1 MIRRGAALLAA
12 GLLLAACGSGGSG
25 DPRAASGPTLTV
37 FAAASLTS
45 TFTALGRTFEAG
57 HPGVEVAFSF
67 AGSSDLVTQLQA
79 GAPADVFASAD
90 AANMAKATG
99 ADLVAGKPAVFASN
113 TLTIAVPPGN
123 PAGITVFADLTRPG
137 TTLVVCAPQVPCGAA
152 TEKVAAAAGVSLQP
166 VSEESSVTDVLNKVV
181 SGEADAGIVYVTD
194 ARGSG
199 GKVAAVD
206 FPEAQQAVNSYPIA
220 TLAASRQPDLARQ
233 FVDLVTGPQGR
244 QVLSAAGFDAPRP

>member
-1 MIRRGAALLAA
+1 M
-12 GLLLAACGSGGSG
+12 
-25 DPRAASGPTLTV
+25 

-45 TFTALGRTFEAG
+45 TFTELGRTFEAG
-57 HPGVEVAFSF
+57 HPGVDVTFSF

-79 GAPADVFASAD
+79 GAPADVFAAAD
-90 AANMAKATG
+90 TTNMAKATG
-99 ADLVAGKPAVFASN
+99 DDLVAGEPVVFASN

-123 PAGITVFADLTRPG
+123 PARVRSFADLARPG
-137 TTLVVCAPQVPCGAA
+137 TTVVVCAPQVPCGAA
-152 TEKVAAAAGVSLQP
+152 TEKVETAAGVSLEP

-181 SGEADAGIVYVTD
+181 SGEADAGVVYLTD
-194 ARGSG
+194 AKGSG
-199 GKVAAVD
+199 GKVTAVD

-244 QVLSAAGFDAPRP
+244 QVLGAAGFGAPPP